1 MTMFERNILVECNI
15 LIIQYEDNI
24 ITKEMFIDRREELIS
39 RLKENDFEIPD
50 WIENYSIEEQK
61 NENILKRIWKVITK

>member
-24 ITKEMFIDRREELIS
+24 ITKEMFIDRREELLS

-61 NENILKRIWKVITK
+61 NENILKRIWKFITK

>member
-61 NENILKRIWKVITK
+61 NENILKRIWKFITK

>member
-39 RLKENDFEIPD
+39 RLKDNNFEIPD

-61 NENILKRIWKVITK
+61 NENILKRIWKFITK